1 MYHYDIGTLTT
12 NILQT
17 QFIENVIRQGYQK
30 MPTSFLRDRLNEP
43 FPLSL
48 LSKTLPNGEK
58 VKHDWLVWSHV
69 KNAFYCFPC
78 RLFKTSTLN
87 CSYLSSPDGYSKDKI
102 WRKLY
107 ERLPSHE
114 NNKDHIQCFVKWRE
128 VETRIKNNN
137 SIDKLVCKQIAHEAQ
152 KWRDI
157 LTHVLDTILFLGERG
172 LALRGE
178 SHIVGEPNNG
188 NFLGILEL
196 ISHYDP
202 ILRQHLEK
210 VKKSQQLHQ
219 HLQVH
224 YLSAE
229 IQNEFITHTAILK
242 YLYCRHIFSLC
253 F

>member
-1 MYHYDIGTLTT
+1 M
-12 NILQT
+12 
-17 QFIENVIRQGYQK
+17 
-30 MPTSFLRDRLNEP
+30 
-43 FPLSL
+43 SL
-48 LSKTLPNGEK
+48 IN
-58 VKHDWLVWSHV
+58 D
-69 KNAFYCFPC
+69 
-78 RLFKTSTLN
+78 
-87 CSYLSSPDGYSKDKI
+87 SYLSSPDEYSKDKI

-107 ERLPSHE
+107 ERLHE

-128 VETRIKNNN
+128 VETRIKNDS

-152 KWRDI
+152 KWRDR
-157 LTHVLDTILFLGERG
+157 LTRVLDTILFLGERG

-202 ILRQHLEK
+202 ILQQHIEK

-219 HLQVH
+219 RLQVH

-229 IQNEFITHTAILK
+229 IQN
-242 YLYCRHIFSLC
+242 
-253 F
+253 